1 MSSGPTLT
9 GENCIQ
15 AIKRD
20 YVNLELT
27 KKSWCIY
34 EEGVCHKDDVLSC
47 DINLCLL
54 CKYRKP
60 LDIPMRIRYRR
71 NVKARV
77 NYGKSLY
84 EGE

>member
-9 GENCIQ
+9 GENCIED
-15 AIKRD
+15 IKRN
-20 YVNLELT
+20 YLTLTIT
-27 KKSWCIY
+27 KKSWCTY
-34 EEGVCHKDDVLSC
+34 EGKCGKEDVVCSEID
-47 DINLCLL
+47 LCLL

-71 NVKARV
+71 NVKVRV
-77 NYGKSLY
+77 NYGKSDY